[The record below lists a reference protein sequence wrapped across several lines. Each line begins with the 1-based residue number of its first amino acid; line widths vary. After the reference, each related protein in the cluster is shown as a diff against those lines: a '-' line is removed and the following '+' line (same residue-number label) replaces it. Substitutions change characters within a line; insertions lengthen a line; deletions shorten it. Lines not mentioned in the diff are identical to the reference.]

1 MTLIKSISGIRG
13 TIGGKVGENLTPIDA
28 VKFGC
33 AYGSW
38 LKKNSDDTNIS
49 VIIGRDARISGEMIQ
64 NFVQNSLISLGI
76 NVIDLGL
83 STTPTVELMVKE
95 YNANGGIVITA
106 SHNPA
111 HWNALKLL
119 DNNGEFLNSKSGEE
133 IVKISKSDSYVF
145 SEVFDLGT
153 VSKIKNS
160 MKTHIDSIL
169 SLDIVNTDL
178 IKKTNLK
185 VVVDGINSSGGIIV
199 PMLLNELDINYS
211 TIFCDPSGDFQH
223 NPEPLKK
230 NLNELCKKVVEEK
243 ADLGIAVD
251 PDVDRLV
258 FICENGKIFGE
269 ENTLVACADY
279 VLSKNPGPTVSNLS
293 SSRAL
298 IDITKSYNQPYYASA
313 VGEVNVV
320 AEMKSKQAVI
330 GGEGNGGVIY
340 PKSHYGRDA
349 IVGIGLFLSL
359 LCERKVKAS
368 ELLSSYPKYYMT
380 KEKMNLSNE
389 INLDSILTELSKKY
403 NHKDI
408 NVMDGLKIDF
418 KESWVHLRKSNTE
431 PIIRIYSE
439 AKTLEKSIDLVENIQ
454 KEINSIINL

>member
-13 TIGGKVGENLTPIDA
+13 TVGGKVGENLTPIDA

-49 VIIGRDARISGEMIQ
+49 VVIGRDARISGDMIQ

-133 IVKISKSDSYVF
+133 IVKISESNSYVF
-145 SEVFDLGT
+145 SEVFDLGS
-153 VSKIKNS
+153 VSKIENS

>member
-38 LKKNSDDTNIS
+38 LKDNSNDSDIS
-49 VIIGRDARISGEMIQ
+49 VVIGRDARISGEMIQ
-64 NFVQNSLISLGI
+64 NLVQNSLISLGI
-76 NVIDLGL
+76 NVVDLGL

-95 YNANGGIVITA
+95 YNASGGIVITA

-111 HWNALKLL
+111 EWNALKLL
-119 DNNGEFLNSKSGEE
+119 DKNGEFLSSQSGEE
-133 IVKISKSDSYVF
+133 IIKISENDSYVF
-145 SEVFDLGT
+145 SEINDLGT
-153 VSKIKNS
+153 ISKTKDS
-160 MKTHIDSIL
+160 MKKHIDSIL
-169 SLDIVNTDL
+169 NLDIVNTDL

-185 VVVDGINSSGGIIV
+185 VVVDGVNSSGGIIV
-199 PMLLNELDINYS
+199 PMLLNELGIDYS
-211 TIFCDPSGDFQH
+211 TIYCDPSGDFQH

-230 NLNELCKKVVEEK
+230 NLNDLCQRVVEER
-243 ADLGIAVD
+243 ANLGIAVD

-258 FICENGKIFGE
+258 FICEDGEVFGE

-298 IDITKSYNQPYYASA
+298 NDITKSYNQSYYTSA

-320 AEMKSKQAVI
+320 SKMKSIKAVI

-359 LCERKVKAS
+359 LCERKIKVS

-380 KEKMNLSNE
+380 KEKITISSDV
-389 INLDSILTELSKKY
+389 NLDDILIDLSKKY
-403 NHKDI
+403 ESEHVNTI
-408 NVMDGLKIDF
+408 DGLKIDF
-418 KESWVHLRKSNTE
+418 EESWVHLRKSNTE

-439 AKTLEKSIDLVENIQ
+439 AKTLEKSIDLVKNIQ
-454 KEINSIINL
+454 EEIKSLINL

>member
-13 TIGGKVGENLTPIDA
+13 TIGGKPGESLSPIDA

-33 AYGSW
+33 AYGTW
-38 LKKNSDDTNIS
+38 IKNNSNDSNIS
-49 VIIGRDARISGEMIQ
+49 VVIGRDARISGEMIQ
-64 NFVQNSLISLGI
+64 NLVQNSLVSLGI

-83 STTPTVELMVKE
+83 STTPTVELMVKK

-111 HWNALKLL
+111 NWNALKLL
-119 DNNGEFLNSKSGEE
+119 NKNGEFLNNKSGQE
-133 IVKISKSDSYVF
+133 IIKISESNSYLF
-145 SEVFDLGT
+145 SEIIDLG
-153 VSKIKNS
+153 KIYKKEDT
-160 MKTHIDSIL
+160 MAIHINSIL
-169 SLDIVNTDL
+169 NLDIINTNL
-178 IKKTNLK
+178 IKKTSLK
-185 VVVDGINSSGGIIV
+185 VVVDGVNSTGGIIV
-199 PMLLNELDINYS
+199 PMLLNELNINFK
-211 TIFCDPSGDFQH
+211 TIYCDPTGDFNH

-230 NLNELCKKVVEEK
+230 NLKDLCKKVLDEK

-258 FICENGKIFGE
+258 FICENGEVFGE

-293 SSRAL
+293 STRAL
-298 IDITKSYNQPYYASA
+298 NDITKSYDQSYYASA

-320 AEMKSKQAVI
+320 AKMKSKHAVI

-359 LCERKVKAS
+359 LCERKIKVS
-368 ELLSSYPKYYMT
+368 ELLSKYPKYYMT
-380 KEKMNLSNE
+380 KEKITISEKN
-389 INLDSILTELSKKY
+389 NLDFILTELSKKY
-403 NHKDI
+403 KNEDI
-408 NVMDGLKIDF
+408 NVIDGLKIDF
-418 KESWVHLRKSNTE
+418 KDSWIHLRKSNTE

-439 AKTLEKSIDLVENIQ
+439 AKTQEKSLDLVNKFQ
-454 KEINSIINL
+454 TEIYSLIK

>member
-359 LCERKVKAS
+359 LCERKVKVS

-380 KEKMNLSNE
+380 KEKITISSDV
-389 INLDSILTELSKKY
+389 NLDDILIDLSKKY
-403 NHKDI
+403 ENEHVNTI
-408 NVMDGLKIDF
+408 DGLKIDF

-439 AKTLEKSIDLVENIQ
+439 AKTLEKSIDLVKNIQ
-454 KEINSIINL
+454 KEIKSIINL

>member
-38 LKKNSDDTNIS
+38 LKDNSNDSDIS
-49 VIIGRDARISGEMIQ
+49 VVIGRDARISGEMIQ
-64 NFVQNSLISLGI
+64 NLVQNSLISLGI
-76 NVIDLGL
+76 NVVDLGL

-95 YNANGGIVITA
+95 YNASGGIVITA

-111 HWNALKLL
+111 EWNALKLL
-119 DNNGEFLNSKSGEE
+119 DKNGEFLNSQSGEE
-133 IVKISKSDSYVF
+133 IIKISENDSYVF
-145 SEVFDLGT
+145 SEINDLGT
-153 VSKIKNS
+153 ISKTKDS
-160 MKTHIDSIL
+160 MKKHIDSIL
-169 SLDIVNTDL
+169 NLDIVNTDL

-185 VVVDGINSSGGIIV
+185 VVVDGVNSSGGIIV
-199 PMLLNELDINYS
+199 PMLLNELGIDYS
-211 TIFCDPSGDFQH
+211 TIYCDPSGDFQH

-230 NLNELCKKVVEEK
+230 NLNDLCQRVVEER
-243 ADLGIAVD
+243 ANLGIAVD

-258 FICENGKIFGE
+258 FICEDGEVFGE

-298 IDITKSYNQPYYASA
+298 NDITKSYNQSYYTSA

-320 AEMKSKQAVI
+320 SKMKSKKAVI

-359 LCERKVKAS
+359 LCERKIKVS

-380 KEKMNLSNE
+380 KEKITISSDV
-389 INLDSILTELSKKY
+389 NLDDILIDLSKKY
-403 NHKDI
+403 ESEHVNTI
-408 NVMDGLKIDF
+408 DGLKIDF
-418 KESWVHLRKSNTE
+418 EESWVHLRKSNTE

-439 AKTLEKSIDLVENIQ
+439 AKTLEKSIDLIKNIQ
-454 KEINSIINL
+454 EEIKSLINL

>member
-1 MTLIKSISGIRG
+1 
-13 TIGGKVGENLTPIDA
+13 
-28 VKFGC
+28 
-33 AYGSW
+33 
-38 LKKNSDDTNIS
+38 
-49 VIIGRDARISGEMIQ
+49 
-64 NFVQNSLISLGI
+64 
-76 NVIDLGL
+76 
-83 STTPTVELMVKE
+83 
-95 YNANGGIVITA
+95 
-106 SHNPA
+106 
-111 HWNALKLL
+111 
-119 DNNGEFLNSKSGEE
+119 
-133 IVKISKSDSYVF
+133 
-145 SEVFDLGT
+145 
-153 VSKIKNS
+153 
-160 MKTHIDSIL
+160 MKPHIDSIL

-258 FICENGKIFGE
+258 FICEDGKIFGE

-359 LCERKVKAS
+359 LSERKVKAS

-408 NVMDGLKIDF
+408 NVIDGLKIDF

>member
-359 LCERKVKAS
+359 LCERKVKVS

-380 KEKMNLSNE
+380 KEKITISSDV
-389 INLDSILTELSKKY
+389 NLDDILIDLSKKY
-403 NHKDI
+403 ENEHVNTI
-408 NVMDGLKIDF
+408 DGLKIDF

-454 KEINSIINL
+454 KEIKSIINL

>member
-49 VIIGRDARISGEMIQ
+49 VVIGRDARISGEMIQ

-133 IVKISKSDSYVF
+133 IVKISKSDSYIF

-359 LCERKVKAS
+359 LCERKVKVS

-380 KEKMNLSNE
+380 KEKITISSDV
-389 INLDSILTELSKKY
+389 NLDDILIDLSKKY
-403 NHKDI
+403 ENEHVNTI
-408 NVMDGLKIDF
+408 DGLKIDF

-439 AKTLEKSIDLVENIQ
+439 AKTLEKSIDLVKNIQ
-454 KEINSIINL
+454 KEIKSIINL

>member
-13 TIGGKVGENLTPIDA
+13 TVGGKVGENLTPIDA

-49 VIIGRDARISGEMIQ
+49 VVIGRDARISGDMIQ

-133 IVKISKSDSYVF
+133 IVKISESDSYVF

-153 VSKIKNS
+153 ISKIKNS
-160 MKTHIDSIL
+160 MKPHIDSIL

>member
-76 NVIDLGL
+76 NIIDLGL

-359 LCERKVKAS
+359 LCERKVKVS

-380 KEKMNLSNE
+380 KEKITISSDV
-389 INLDSILTELSKKY
+389 NLDDILIDLSKKY
-403 NHKDI
+403 ENEHVNTI
-408 NVMDGLKIDF
+408 DGLKIDF

-454 KEINSIINL
+454 KEIKSIINL

>member
-13 TIGGKVGENLTPIDA
+13 TIGGKPGESLSPIDA

-33 AYGSW
+33 AYGTW
-38 LKKNSDDTNIS
+38 IKNNSNDSNIS
-49 VIIGRDARISGEMIQ
+49 VVIGRDARISGEMIQ
-64 NFVQNSLISLGI
+64 NLVQNSLVSLGI

-83 STTPTVELMVKE
+83 STTPTVELMVKK

-111 HWNALKLL
+111 NWNALKLL
-119 DNNGEFLNSKSGEE
+119 DKNGEFLNNKSGQE
-133 IVKISKSDSYVF
+133 IIKISESNSYLFSEIIDLGKISKKKDSMA
-145 SEVFDLGT
+145 
-153 VSKIKNS
+153 I
-160 MKTHIDSIL
+160 HINSIL
-169 SLDIVNTDL
+169 NLDIVNTDL
-178 IKKTNLK
+178 IRKTSLK
-185 VVVDGINSSGGIIV
+185 VVVDGVNSTGGIIV
-199 PMLLNELDINYS
+199 PMLLNELNINFK
-211 TIFCDPSGDFQH
+211 TIYCDPSGDFNH

-230 NLNELCKKVVEEK
+230 NLKDLCKKVLDEK

-258 FICENGKIFGE
+258 FICENGEVFGE

-293 SSRAL
+293 STRAL
-298 IDITKSYNQPYYASA
+298 NDITKSYDQSYYASA

-320 AEMKSKQAVI
+320 AKMKSKHAVI

-359 LCERKVKAS
+359 LCERKIKVS
-368 ELLSSYPKYYMT
+368 ELLSKYPKYYMT
-380 KEKMNLSNE
+380 KEKITISEKN
-389 INLDSILTELSKKY
+389 NLDFILTELSKKY
-403 NHKDI
+403 KNEDI
-408 NVMDGLKIDF
+408 NVIDGLKIDF
-418 KESWVHLRKSNTE
+418 KDSWIHLRKSNTE

-439 AKTLEKSIDLVENIQ
+439 AKTKEKSLDLVNKFQ
-454 KEINSIINL
+454 TEINSLIK

>member
-49 VIIGRDARISGEMIQ
+49 VVIGRDARISGEMIQ

-133 IVKISKSDSYVF
+133 IVKISKSDSYIF
-145 SEVFDLGT
+145 SKVFDLGT

-320 AEMKSKQAVI
+320 AQMKSKQAVI

-359 LCERKVKAS
+359 LCERKVKVS

-380 KEKMNLSNE
+380 KEKITISSDV
-389 INLDSILTELSKKY
+389 NLDDILIDLSKKY
-403 NHKDI
+403 ENEHVNTI
-408 NVMDGLKIDF
+408 DGLKIDF

-439 AKTLEKSIDLVENIQ
+439 AKTLEKSIDLVKNIQ
-454 KEINSIINL
+454 KEIKSIINL

>member
-38 LKKNSDDTNIS
+38 LKDNSNDSDIS
-49 VIIGRDARISGEMIQ
+49 VVIGRDARISGEMIQ
-64 NFVQNSLISLGI
+64 NLVQNSLISLGI
-76 NVIDLGL
+76 NVVDLGL

-95 YNANGGIVITA
+95 YNASGGIVITA

-111 HWNALKLL
+111 EWNALKLL
-119 DNNGEFLNSKSGEE
+119 DKNGEFLNSQSGEE
-133 IVKISKSDSYVF
+133 IIKISENDSYVF
-145 SEVFDLGT
+145 SEINDLGT
-153 VSKIKNS
+153 ISKTKDS
-160 MKTHIDSIL
+160 MKKHIDSIL
-169 SLDIVNTDL
+169 NLDIVNTDL

-185 VVVDGINSSGGIIV
+185 VVVDGVNSSGGIIV
-199 PMLLNELDINYS
+199 PMLLNELGIDYS
-211 TIFCDPSGDFQH
+211 TIYCDPSGDFQH

-230 NLNELCKKVVEEK
+230 NLNDLCQRVVEER
-243 ADLGIAVD
+243 ANLGIAVD

-258 FICENGKIFGE
+258 FICEDGEVFGE

-298 IDITKSYNQPYYASA
+298 NDITKSYNQSYYTSA

-320 AEMKSKQAVI
+320 SKMKSKKAVI

-359 LCERKVKAS
+359 LCERKIKVS

-380 KEKMNLSNE
+380 KEKITVSND
-389 INLDSILTELSKKY
+389 IDLDNILTDLSKKY
-403 NHKDI
+403 ENEHVNMI
-408 NVMDGLKIDF
+408 DGLKIDF
-418 KESWVHLRKSNTE
+418 EESWVHLRKSNTE

-439 AKTLEKSIDLVENIQ
+439 AKTLEKSIDLIKNIQ
-454 KEINSIINL
+454 EEIKSLINL

>member
-359 LCERKVKAS
+359 LCERKVKVS

-380 KEKMNLSNE
+380 KEKITISSDV
-389 INLDSILTELSKKY
+389 NLDDILIDLSKKY
-403 NHKDI
+403 ENEHVNTI
-408 NVMDGLKIDF
+408 DGLKIDF

-439 AKTLEKSIDLVENIQ
+439 AKTLKKSIDLVENIQ
-454 KEINSIINL
+454 KEINLIINL

>member
-133 IVKISKSDSYVF
+133 IVKISKSDSYIF

-359 LCERKVKAS
+359 LCERKVKVS

-380 KEKMNLSNE
+380 KEKITISSDV
-389 INLDSILTELSKKY
+389 NLDDILIDLSKKY
-403 NHKDI
+403 ENEHVNTI
-408 NVMDGLKIDF
+408 DGLKIDF

-454 KEINSIINL
+454 KEIKSIINL

>member
-13 TIGGKVGENLTPIDA
+13 TIGGKPGESLSPIDA

-33 AYGSW
+33 AYGTW
-38 LKKNSDDTNIS
+38 IKNNSNDSNIS
-49 VIIGRDARISGEMIQ
+49 VVIGRDARISGEMIQ
-64 NFVQNSLISLGI
+64 NLVQNSLVSLGI

-83 STTPTVELMVKE
+83 STTPTVELMVKK

-106 SHNPA
+106 SHNPSN
-111 HWNALKLL
+111 WNALKLL
-119 DNNGEFLNSKSGEE
+119 DKNGEFLNNKSGQE
-133 IVKISKSDSYVF
+133 IIKISESNSYLFSKIIDLGKISKKKDSM
-145 SEVFDLGT
+145 S
-153 VSKIKNS
+153 I
-160 MKTHIDSIL
+160 HINSIL
-169 SLDIVNTDL
+169 NLDIVNTDL
-178 IKKTNLK
+178 IKKSRLK
-185 VVVDGINSSGGIIV
+185 VVVDGVNSTGGIIV
-199 PMLLNELDINYS
+199 PMLLNELNINFK
-211 TIFCDPSGDFQH
+211 TIYCDPSGDFNH

-230 NLNELCKKVVEEK
+230 NLKDLCKKVLDEK

-258 FICENGKIFGE
+258 FICENGEVFGE

-293 SSRAL
+293 STRAL
-298 IDITKSYNQPYYASA
+298 NDITKSYNQSYYSCA

-320 AEMKSKQAVI
+320 AKMKSKHAVI

-359 LCERKVKAS
+359 LCERKIKVS
-368 ELLSSYPKYYMT
+368 ELLSKYPKYYMT
-380 KEKMNLSNE
+380 KEKITISGKN
-389 INLDSILTELSKKY
+389 NLDFILTEMSKKY
-403 NHKDI
+403 KNEDI
-408 NVMDGLKIDF
+408 SVIDGLKIDF
-418 KESWVHLRKSNTE
+418 KDSWIHLRKSNTE

-439 AKTLEKSIDLVENIQ
+439 AKTQEKSLDLVNKFQ
-454 KEINSIINL
+454 TEINSLIK